1 MSRFT
6 AGKMPQT
13 HGAEPAAAPRR
24 AAARA
29 GLLAVRVAA
38 PVLFLLAAAT
48 VRGVPPLLAAEFLVL
63 AVAGRLLSVHY
74 QGQTLALEAAAVFPA
89 VALTGSWEL
98 GTVLGPAAAS
108 LVALGRT
115 RGRPASRDVDEA
127 ATLVLA
133 YGAAGFFWVS
143 SRLPGGSPLASVL
156 LFAATLL
163 VFAFVQLAVA
173 STKEAGGEAWS
184 PHRVPRGAPLLFLAL
199 ALQAPSMALVYLL
212 QPLYGVWGA
221 LLAFSSVGL
230 VSASLRN
237 LSRARKRSAE
247 LARQNR
253 ELATLRE
260 VSVLTAGSD
269 PEDELFSRIGRLL
282 RAAYPVRAMA
292 AVSFE
297 EDPEG
302 GPSAHLDGEVAI
314 DRRALLA
321 ALPSGEE
328 LAAVAS
334 ARAAET
340 SSGPDRPL
348 ALSPRLPHQLRLT
361 LQTPELVSGL
371 LVLESDDA
379 SLLEPETTRE
389 LAVVAD
395 HLALSLQDRNLRRQ
409 MQAVNDR
416 LQDRASTLQR
426 ILEVS
431 NELKAHLTVEHVLAN
446 IVQAVHRSLGWNVV
460 LLSLHDRTEDVLE
473 RRAQVGLDAV
483 WEEMSRERV
492 PKAEATRWFV
502 ERFRVSKSYL
512 VGHRD
517 RYLADPNAPGAEEAR
532 RPGRDGLWHPQD
544 QLFVPLTS
552 GDSLIGVLEVDEP
565 KDGRAPGLEGI
576 QALEIFANQ
585 AVTAIQSARAYET
598 TRLMSVRDSLTAAYN
613 HRHFQETLYRELNRH
628 ERSGQ
633 PLSLAMIDID
643 DFKKVN
649 DKWGHPTGD
658 VILKGLVEEVLK
670 AIREM
675 DTVARYGGEEF
686 AVILPETPA
695 GQARKVADRLR
706 ARVAA
711 RLFLS
716 TEASHPLS
724 VTISVGVATFP
735 TDAKTKRTL
744 IEKADQALYKAK
756 RTGKNRVVAASS
768 LTDADVA

>member
-1 MSRFT
+1 MALPS
-6 AGKMPQT
+6 GV
-13 HGAEPAAAPRR
+13 ELAAVPRR
-24 AAARA
+24 TAARA
-29 GLLAVRVAA
+29 GLTALRLLA
-38 PVLFLLAAAT
+38 PVVFLASAAT
-48 VRGVPPLLAAEFLVL
+48 VRGVPALVALEFFALALV
-63 AVAGRLLSVHY
+63 GRLLSVSY
-74 QGQTLALEAAAVFPA
+74 QGHALALEAAAVFPA
-89 VALTGSWEL
+89 VAITGSWQL
-98 GTVLGPAAAS
+98 GAVLGPAA
-108 LVALGRT
+108 VAVVRLART
-115 RGRPASRDVDEA
+115 RFRPSRSEVDETV
-127 ATLVLA
+127 TLVHA
-133 YGAAGFFWVS
+133 WAVAGYFWVS
-143 SRLPGGSPLASVL
+143 LRPPAGTPVASAL

-163 VFAFVQLAVA
+163 VFASVQVA
-173 STKEAGGEAWS
+173 IGALRETAGEALGQA
-184 PHRVPRGAPLLFLAL
+184 RVARGAPLLLLSLAL
-199 ALQAPSMALVYLL
+199 LAPSMALVFLL
-212 QPLYGVWGA
+212 QPLYGLWGT
-221 LLAFSSVGL
+221 LLAFTSVGL
-230 VSASLRN
+230 VSTSLRN
-237 LSRARKRSAE
+237 LSRARKRSAD

-260 VSVLTAGSD
+260 ISVLTSGSD
-269 PEDELFSRIGRLL
+269 PEDELFSRLGRLL

-302 GPSAHLDGEVAI
+302 TASVHLDGDVAI
-314 DRRALLA
+314 DRRTLLA
-321 ALPSGEE
+321 RLPSGGD
-328 LAAVAS
+328 LAAAAAGG
-334 ARAAET
+334 ARTPET
-340 SSGPDRPL
+340 NSGADRDL
-348 ALSPRLPHQLRLT
+348 VLSPRLPHQLRLS
-361 LQTPELVSGL
+361 LQTPEVVSGL

-389 LAVVAD
+389 LAVVAN

-409 MQAVNDR
+409 MQAVNER

-431 NELKAHLTVEHVLAN
+431 NDLKAHLTVEHVLGN

-460 LLSLHDRTEDVLE
+460 VLSLHDRTEDVLE
-473 RRAQVGLDAV
+473 RRAHVGLDGA
-483 WEEMSRERV
+483 WEELSRQRV
-492 PKAEATRWFV
+492 PKAEAMRWFV
-502 ERFRVSKSYL
+502 ERFRVSKSYF

-517 RYLADPNAPGAEEAR
+517 RYLAEPTAPGAEEAR
-532 RPGRDGLWHPQD
+532 RPGGNGLWHPQD

-552 GDSLIGVLEVDEP
+552 GEQLIGILQVDEP

-613 HRHFQETLYRELNRH
+613 HRYFQETLYRELNRH

-649 DKWGHPTGD
+649 DRWGHPTGD
-658 VILKGLVEEVLK
+658 VILKGLVEEILK

-686 AVILPETPA
+686 AIVLPETPT

-735 TDAKTKRTL
+735 SDAKTKRTL

-756 RTGKNRVVAASS
+756 RSGKNCVVPASA
-768 LTDADVA
+768 LTGTPVG